1 MDLSISS
8 SRSSSNDMSFSHVQS
23 PMPIRN
29 PVVLQKNR
37 LASSYNFYEFLE
49 DFGQAPNSRSL
60 AEGLSLQRFRGY
72 NSEGSVH
79 EHKSIGGGQTEAERS
94 RLVLKRPASRSHIV
108 DVRPP
113 SRARNP
119 QVYDKEFLKMNISMR
134 LQGASVEFNMETRD
148 IEVIEHA

>member
-1 MDLSISS
+1 
-8 SRSSSNDMSFSHVQS
+8 MSFSHVQS

-29 PVVLQKNR
+29 PVILQKNR
-37 LASSYNFYEFLE
+37 STSSYNFYDFLE
-49 DFGQAPNSRSL
+49 EFGQASNPRPL
-60 AEGLSLQRFRGY
+60 TEGLSLQRFRGY
-72 NSEGSVH
+72 NSEGCVD

-94 RLVLKRPASRSHIV
+94 RQMLKRPASRSHI

-119 QVYDKEFLKMNISMR
+119 QVYDKEFLKMNINMR
-134 LQGASVEFNMETRD
+134 LQGASVEFNLETRD